1 MEQIKSLEINPHTYG
16 QLIYDITGKIIQQR
30 TRQFLQQVL
39 VKKQLNIG

>member
-30 TRQFLQQVL
+30 TDNFFN
-39 VKKQLNIG
+39 KYW